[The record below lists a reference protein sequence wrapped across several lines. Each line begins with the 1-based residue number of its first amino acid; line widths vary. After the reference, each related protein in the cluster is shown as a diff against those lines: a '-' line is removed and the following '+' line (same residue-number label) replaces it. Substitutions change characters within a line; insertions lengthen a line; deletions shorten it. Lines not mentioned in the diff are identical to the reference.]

1 MKIVALLYSDYHRA
15 CYFFINSTACS
26 GKLALMHLLHT
37 EYFSGVLGSNSW
49 GGELEHTKSCTFL
62 TEEILCV

>member
-15 CYFFINSTACS
+15 CYFFTNSTACS

-49 GGELEHTKSCTFL
+49 GGSWNTQKVALF
-62 TEEILCV
+62 